1 MERLTWGKGRKKV
14 VADKRRHQAGNELG
28 RRDAIEE
35 KSWNSSRSAGCL
47 GNTLGGGSRNAAHLL
62 CVLWV
67 PVPLEEQQ
75 SWMWF
80 WGGKIM
86 DVKWVI

>member
-35 KSWNSSRSAGCL
+35 KS
-47 GNTLGGGSRNAAHLL
+47 
-62 CVLWV
+62 
-67 PVPLEEQQ
+67 
-75 SWMWF
+75 
-80 WGGKIM
+80 
-86 DVKWVI
+86 